1 MFIPIPQAQDHKSP
15 PATPPEATSATSAAM
30 SPAES
35 PSHMEDI
42 PQPHREQLSNQPMEL
57 AISLPLTEPAIHQ
70 TLAWLEQPLD
80 QAISSQDLLPLPH
93 MDHQITYQIAGNILQ
108 EQPQPPM
115 EPVETLHPPLT
126 ELLDQPHTEAVEQ
139 LLTEPL
145 DLPLTEPVVQLELLE
160 QLELL
165 DTVVQELVL

>member
-139 LLTEPL
+139 ILTEPL

>member
-15 PATPPEATSATSAAM
+15 PATPPEATSAAM

-139 LLTEPL
+139 ILTEPL